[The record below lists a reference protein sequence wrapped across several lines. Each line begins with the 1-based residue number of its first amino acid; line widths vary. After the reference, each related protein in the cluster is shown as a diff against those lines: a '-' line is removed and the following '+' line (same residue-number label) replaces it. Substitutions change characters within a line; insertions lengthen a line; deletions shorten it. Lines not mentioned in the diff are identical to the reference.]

1 MNQLIQ
7 DIKFGIRM
15 LTKNPLFTGIA
26 VLTLTL
32 GIGLNATTF
41 STVKGLLL
49 EPISGVDQPE
59 DLLLLYREWAGIEYG
74 SNSIPHYQDLRDRS
88 GDVFEN
94 VASWFFSPVSI
105 ASDGRNE
112 RQLGMVVSANF
123 FQTYRVEP
131 VLGRPFLPGTEDS
144 GPGNHPV
151 AILGHSFWQSRF
163 GGDEAVL
170 GDTLSI
176 NGRPYEIVGVAPESF
191 RGPMA
196 GTDTPLYVPLMM
208 QPEIMPGDNRIE
220 VRGNN
225 NMTVVGRLRPGVTL
239 EAAQAAVDGIVAQL
253 AEEYP
258 DHYDEQLGTTIV
270 RQTEAG
276 LHPSMRTAQVGMA
289 TLMTVVVGLLLLI
302 ACVNVANL
310 FLARASDRQRE
321 MGLRLSLGA
330 GRTRLIRQLLTE
342 SVLFS
347 LVAGAASVLVAV
359 FATRLLS
366 SAKPPVDAPFRF
378 DFGVDAK
385 VLLFTGAVALAAGLI
400 FGLFPALQASRTDL
414 TTPMR
419 QGGSVRRSRASRI
432 LVITQMALSLVLLVS
447 SGLFLRS
454 LRSAVDIH
462 PGFDEPRSLVMA
474 SVDPGLQGYSR
485 EQALQFFDRLVDSV
499 GAQPEISAVGLVEAL
514 PLGFGN
520 SDRGVSI
527 PGYEFA
533 EGERNSLHYT
543 SVDTGYFDAMGIRML
558 EGRGFNRTDTEESTP
573 VLVINQRFAERF
585 WPGESALGKI
595 VRTAGEDRQVIGVVE
610 TGKYSSLG
618 EDPTEY
624 MYFPLREQFSYGMTL
639 VARTP
644 GDPGQ
649 ALSAIRREVR
659 ALDTELPVFDVRT
672 MQDHLGIALLPARLG
687 GYALGLFG
695 LLGLGLA
702 AVGIYGVMAYS
713 VAQRHRELGI
723 RVALGA
729 SRQSVVRQ
737 ILGEGLRLAIIGS
750 ILGLVGAFFA
760 ARLVDGLLYQARALD
775 PVTFTAVPALLLLV
789 AAAAVYLPARRA
801 SSVDPIRSLRAD

>member
-7 DIKFGIRM
+7 DIKFGTRM

-49 EPISGVDQPE
+49 EPISGVDQPDE
-59 DLLLLYREWAGIEYG
+59 LLQLYRQWAGIEYG

-94 VASWFFSPVSI
+94 VAAWFFSPVSI

-112 RQLGMVVSANF
+112 RQLAMVVSANF

-131 VLGRPFLPGTEDS
+131 ELGRPFLPGTEDT
-144 GPGNHPV
+144 GPGSHPV
-151 AILGHSFWQSRF
+151 AVLGHSFWQSRF
-163 GGDEAVL
+163 GGDDAVL

-176 NGRPYEIVGVAPESF
+176 NGRPYEIVGIAPESF

-208 QPEIMPGDNRIE
+208 QPDIMPGDNRIE
-220 VRGNN
+220 ARGNN
-225 NMTVVGRLRPGVTL
+225 NMTVVARLLPGTSVET
-239 EAAQAAVDGIVAQL
+239 AQAAVDGILAQL
-253 AEEYP
+253 ADEYP
-258 DHYDEQLGTTIV
+258 DSYDEQLGTTIV

-276 LHPSMRTAQVGMA
+276 LHPSMRTAQIGMA

-366 SAKPPVDAPFRF
+366 QAKPPVDGPFRF
-378 DFGVDAK
+378 DFAVDAK

-400 FGLFPALQASRTDL
+400 FGLFPAFQASRTDL

-419 QGGSVRRSRASRI
+419 QGGSVRRSRVSRI
-432 LVITQMALSLVLLVS
+432 LVIAQMALSLVLLVS

-485 EQALQFFDRLVDSV
+485 EQALDFFDRLTENVA
-499 GAQPEISAVGLVEAL
+499 AQPEIRSVGLVETV

-543 SVDTGYFDAMGIRML
+543 SVDTGYFDAMGIRLL
-558 EGRGFNRTDTEESTP
+558 EGRGFTLADTEESTP
-573 VLVINQRFAERF
+573 VIVINQRFAERF

-595 VRTAGEDRQVIGVVE
+595 VRTAGDERQVIGIVE
-610 TGKYSSLG
+610 TGKYTSLG
-618 EDPTEY
+618 EDPREY

-644 GDPGQ
+644 GDPGL

-695 LLGLGLA
+695 MLGLGLA

-737 ILGEGLRLAIIGS
+737 ILTEGLRLALIGS
-750 ILGLVGAFFA
+750 ALGLVGAFFA
-760 ARLVDGLLYQARALD
+760 ARAVESLLYQARALD
-775 PVTFTAVPALLLLV
+775 PVTFTAVPLLLLLV

-801 SSVDPIRSLRAD
+801 SGVDPIRSLRAD